1 MLHRVSLVSVEAANM
16 KSCLALSVVATVR
29 VTLTS
34 LYATF
39 TLMLMC
45 IFFAVNPTN
54 FVYLY
59 RLGHRVVAYS
69 YQCCPDE
76 MANRQLRLWVFES
89 LPVEM
94 GGSGS

>member
-1 MLHRVSLVSVEAANM
+1 MWRSKDAATDASSCLVS
-16 KSCLALSVVATVR
+16 CLTLSVVATAR
-29 VTLTS
+29 VTLMS

-45 IFFAVNPTN
+45 MFLAANPSN

-59 RLGHRVVAYS
+59 RLDQRVVAYS

-76 MANRQLRLWVFES
+76 MANSQLRLWGFES